1 MSNRE
6 NKSGRFKKAQEIM
19 DEDKDKKE
27 LSLLDGENKDI
38 ILKLNKQID
47 EKKMENMIKDYDM
60 NIQSFKQFKN
70 LIGSDIREYKI
81 GDFVFTIQMNFRN
94 KDYMEYIFFE
104 GTEKEIFI
112 KKVELVWKHI
122 ISPKMP
128 FDFFAYELNPAHVG
142 HIVNTVISDFLNLS
156 AQKVSQS

>member
-1 MSNRE
+1 MRE
-6 NKSGRFKKAQEIM
+6 NNTGRFKKAQEIM

-38 ILKLNKQID
+38 IFKLNKQID
-47 EKKMENMIKDYDM
+47 EKKMENMIKEYDM
-60 NIQSFKQFKN
+60 DIQSFKQFKN

-104 GTEKEIFI
+104 GTEKEIFM
-112 KKVELVWKHI
+112 KKVKLVWKHI

-128 FDFFAYELNPAHVG
+128 FDFFAYELNPSHVG
-142 HIVNTVISDFLNLS
+142 HIVNTTMNDFLELS